1 MYPRSVNDGYRFFK
15 IVFFLTG
22 FLVGSVLVYLVCQR
36 EEFLP
41 PLANVGIAL
50 AAGLLFGM
58 VTVLVHYVGL
68 FMTGF
73 LTGLLIGVPSMLLW
87 SIFKPIASVWITVVV
102 VFSEGLILALA
113 GLRWQRLMIILD
125 TSLIGGALV
134 TASVNY
140 FVERLY
146 LINRM
151 LSTIHWRPETSPNGL
166 RPAIDL
172 CWYDWLIV
180 MLWPVLFIVS
190 CLVQILLTSVNFTHK
205 EGWWHLPP
213 RTVLTKHFPGNGQ
226 RKQRLKHAGKGD
238 DNFRNAAINSNNAQC
253 RANARNNTSQKMNE
267 PKSYLLLYQA
277 RRRHGDVICQSYMES
292 LQRLSSQKAKA
303 DICGAGCDR
312 QTGLALGKINEA
324 DAIGTVSTTVTITNG
339 NDGAVKPV

>member
-1 MYPRSVNDGYRFFK
+1 M
-15 IVFFLTG
+15 
-22 FLVGSVLVYLVCQR
+22 
-36 EEFLP
+36 
-41 PLANVGIAL
+41 

-102 VFSEGLILALA
+102 VFSEGLILAVA

-134 TASVNY
+134 TVSVNY

-146 LINRM
+146 LISRM
-151 LSTIHWRPETSPNGL
+151 LSTIHWKPETSPNGH
-166 RPAIDL
+166 RPDIDL
-172 CWYDWLIV
+172 CWYDWLMV

-205 EGWWHLPP
+205 EGGLVSFLKFRISACRALLGWWHLPP

-226 RKQRLKHAGKGD
+226 RKQRLKHPGKSE

-267 PKSYLLLYQA
+267 PKPYLLLYQA
-277 RRRHGDVICQSYMES
+277 RRRHGDIICQSYMES
-292 LQRLSSQKAKA
+292 LQRLSLQKGKT
-303 DICGAGCDR
+303 DVCGAGRDG
-312 QTGLALGKINEA
+312 QTGLALGKINET
-324 DAIGTVSTTVTITNG
+324 DAIGTVSTTVTITSGNG
-339 NDGAVKPV
+339 GAVKPV